1 LSSEFKSEQE
11 KLQLFWSLFQIEKVI
26 TEHKNLLR
34 VENLTFLETIE
45 VNNLTANNFLMF
57 KQLVCLG
64 QLFCLSE

>member
-57 KQLVCLG
+57 KQLVCLS